1 MIESTIQFWRLSLA
15 VLAVS
20 VTLLG
25 GLANAGD
32 PKSSPYEHRERHHD
46 QPDASETSLVGPEP
60 SFHEQHT
67 ADGSKL
73 SKHHPTSDFLRKL
86 DPRMEELGLLLKVDI
101 AFYDQQ
107 ASSVIQDGVKNLGTY
122 SWRIYVDWRFLQ
134 VKDAGSLFFNFTLLG
149 SFGLNYTEEQASWT
163 RNIGS
168 ISELNGNIYPDE
180 SAIDEMFIK
189 YVSPETDYVLG
200 IGKLDLSNRF
210 DTNAVANDAFRQF
223 FAFALE
229 NNLSIPWP
237 DYGGIGAFFRFNF
250 GEGNYIM
257 VAGAPS
263 VVRHPFEFGNEITNE
278 NWYQIAE
285 LGLTVDMPFL
295 GEGHYKLTPW
305 HNRTVDGEGWGVGI
319 NFDQALY
326 FKDLISF
333 FRFGYG
339 EPDATP
345 IELFVSAGLTWIKPF
360 GRKYDMFGVGVA
372 WSDPSPTPQTP
383 AQPYDP
389 QSETLIEIFYR
400 ASILSWLSLTP
411 DLQIVH
417 HPANDRRQNIVFI
430 PGIRL
435 QASF

>member
-20 VTLLG
+20 VTILG

-32 PKSSPYEHRERHHD
+32 PKSSSYEHQERHHN
-46 QPDASETSLVGPEP
+46 QPDASETSPVGPEP
-60 SFHEQHT
+60 SFHKQHT

-86 DPRMEELGLLLKVDI
+86 NPRMEEVGLLLKVDI

-134 VKDAGSLFFNFTLLG
+134 VEDAGSLFFNFTLLG
-149 SFGLNYTEEQASWT
+149 SFGFNYTEEQASWT

-168 ISELNGNIYPDE
+168 VSELNGNIYPDE

-189 YVSPETDYVLG
+189 YVSPETEYVLG

-237 DYGGIGAFFRFNF
+237 DYGGIGAFFRLNF
-250 GEGNYIM
+250 GKGNYLM

-285 LGLTVDMPFL
+285 LGITVDTPFL

-305 HNRTVDGEGWGVGI
+305 HNRTVNGEGWGVGV
-319 NFDQALY
+319 NFDQEIY

-339 EPDATP
+339 EPEATP
-345 IELFVSAGLTWIKPF
+345 IEIFISAGLTWLKPF
-360 GRKYDMFGVGVA
+360 GRKHDMFGVGVA
-372 WSDPSPTPQTP
+372 WSDSSPTPWTSKEP
-383 AQPYDP
+383 HDP

-400 ASILSWLSLTP
+400 ASILTWLSLTP

-417 HPANDRRQNIVFI
+417 HPATDRRHNIVYI